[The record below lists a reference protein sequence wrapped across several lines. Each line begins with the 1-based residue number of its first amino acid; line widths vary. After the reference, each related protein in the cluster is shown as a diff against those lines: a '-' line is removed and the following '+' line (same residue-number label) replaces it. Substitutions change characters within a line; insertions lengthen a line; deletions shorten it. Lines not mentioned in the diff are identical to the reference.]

1 MGIDSETEGAVEA
14 SESSVVSDGAT
25 REDNEG
31 EERGCCCVRACFDD
45 TLDDKPRAREQ
56 SRMTGAALGG
66 VIGRR
71 PLVARRTA
79 GRPRGRLGVRE
90 KEVVEGLVERR
101 RRWEGLRVMK
111 MADSS
116 SSSSLSEEE
125 SDADSM
131 TQ

>member
-31 EERGCCCVRACFDD
+31 EERGCCCCVRACFDD

-71 PLVARRTA
+71 PLVTRRTA
-79 GRPRGRLGVRE
+79 GRPRGRLGGRE

-101 RRWEGLRVMK
+101 RR
-111 MADSS
+111 
-116 SSSSLSEEE
+116 
-125 SDADSM
+125 
-131 TQ
+131 